1 MTPPVPFHQL
11 TSLVGKV
18 CLVTGAGQGLGA
30 AMAWSLAQ
38 AGAQV
43 MLTDRYLSAARQTSD
58 DIVAAGHQ
66 ADATRL
72 EVTDEGQWQ
81 QAVARAVER
90 YGGLDVLVNNA
101 GVFLGRPLMETT
113 LAEFRSVTGPN
124 LEGVFLGTKHGAIAM
139 ADPLRRQRGSASIIN
154 LSSTAGLVGS
164 AGASVYCM
172 SKGGV
177 RLFTKAAALELAP
190 LGIRVNSVHP
200 SLIRTEMGE
209 QVMDRLRGGG
219 APPAEAWRQAAEMVP
234 LGRVA
239 QPQDIASAVV
249 YLASDASAFMTGSE
263 TVIDGGI
270 TAR

>member
-1 MTPPVPFHQL
+1 MPPVPFHQL

-43 MLTDRYLSAARQTSD
+43 LLTDRNLLAARQTSD
-58 DIVAAGHQ
+58 DIVAAGHLV
-66 ADATRL
+66 DATCL
-72 EVTDEGQWQ
+72 DVTDEAQWQ
-81 QAVARAVER
+81 QAVSLAVER

-101 GVFLGRPLMETT
+101 GVFLGRPLMDTT
-113 LAEFRSVTGPN
+113 LDEFRGVTGPN
-124 LEGVFLGTKHGAIAM
+124 LKGVFLGTKHGAIAM
-139 ADPLRRQRGSASIIN
+139 CDPVRRQRGMASIIN
-154 LSSTAGLVGS
+154 LSSIAGLVGS
-164 AGASVYCM
+164 PGASVYCM

-177 RLFTKAAALELAP
+177 RMFTKAAALELASH
-190 LGIRVNSVHP
+190 GIRVNSIHP

-209 QVMDRLRGGG
+209 QVMNRLRGGSVPD
-219 APPAEAWRQAAEMVP
+219 ADAWQQAAGLVP

-239 QPQDIASAVV
+239 LPQDIASAVV

-263 TVIDGGI
+263 IVIDGGI